1 MRVVSNGSGSYP
13 TTPAAVMCAYDK
25 LPPAVRRALADA
37 VFHWATQP
45 FLTRLRRDGYSPE
58 EIVELIAEL
67 EREELAR
74 YERKR
79 RTKK

>member
-1 MRVVSNGSGSYP
+1 
-13 TTPAAVMCAYDK
+13 
-25 LPPAVRRALADA
+25 
-37 VFHWATQP
+37 
-45 FLTRLRRDGYSPE
+45 LRRDGYSPE

-79 RTKK
+79 EQKNSPALSITEPKCRKEV